1 MSDKIKLKNL
11 TNSELELLKKEKREE
26 FESVKTKIVRIYNYW
41 ESIERD
47 YIDLNEEINRRNGK

>member
-11 TNSELELLKKEKREE
+11 TNYEFELLKKVKREE

>member
-26 FESVKTKIVRIYNYW
+26 FESVKTKIVRIYDYW